1 MRLRHIRGAE
11 ETIAESPY
19 VIQEPELIKAAGTS
33 FLATITPSRSK

>member
-19 VIQEPELIKAAGTS
+19 VIQEPELHKGS
-33 FLATITPSRSK
+33 WNQVFATITPSRSK